1 MAFNCVIVT
10 PEQQVLDQQVSQVI
24 FPAYDGQVGILTDR
38 APLLAKLGIGA
49 LRLTTTGNQE
59 RVYFV
64 EGGIAQ
70 MKDNNLTILTNE
82 AVPAE
87 QIDAETARAELAE
100 ATARRITDEN
110 SYNDRDRR
118 MRRARAMQE
127 LAASR

>member
-10 PEQQVLDQQVSQVI
+10 PEQQVVDQQVSQVI

-49 LRLTTTGNQE
+49 LRLTSTNNQT
-59 RVYFV
+59 RVFFV

-70 MKDNNLTILTNE
+70 MKDNKLTILTNE
-82 AVPAE
+82 AIPAE
-87 QIDAETARAELAE
+87 EIDAESARAELAE

-110 SYNDRDRR
+110 SYQERDRQ

-127 LAASR
+127 LAATR

>member
-49 LRLTTTGNQE
+49 LRLTAVNNQE
-59 RVYFV
+59 RVFFV

-70 MKDNNLTILTNE
+70 MRDNKLTILTNE
-82 AVPAE
+82 AIPADE
-87 QIDAETARAELAE
+87 IDPEAARAELAD
-100 ATARRITDEN
+100 ATARRITDEKSFN
-110 SYNDRDRR
+110 ERDRQL
-118 MRRARAMQE
+118 RRARAKQE
-127 LAASR
+127 LAANR

>member
-10 PEQQVLDQQVSQVI
+10 PEQQVVDQQVSPVI

-38 APLLAKLGIGA
+38 APLLGIGA
-49 LRLTTTGNQE
+49 LRLTSTNNQT
-59 RVYFV
+59 RVFFV

-70 MKDNNLTILTNE
+70 MKDNKLTILTNE
-82 AVPAE
+82 AIPAE
-87 QIDAETARAELAE
+87 EIDAESARAELAE

-110 SYNDRDRR
+110 SYQERDRQ

-127 LAASR
+127 LAATR